1 MTKYNVQFTR
11 HAIEDHEEQVFNI
24 PVEALDPSAAAL
36 IAGTQILLDSLSGT
50 SIGILL
56 RMYGVDITDLVA
68 VTADAYKD
76 CVNVS
81 VTSV

>member
-1 MTKYNVQFTR
+1 MTKYNVKFTR
-11 HAIEDHEEQVFNI
+11 HAIDGYEEQVFNI

-36 IAGTQILLDSLSGT
+36 IAGTAILLDSMANT
-50 SIGILL
+50 SIGAMLSMMGI
-56 RMYGVDITDLVA
+56 DLGDLA
-68 VTADAYKD
+68 DVTMDAYKD